1 MDGWFALTKILKE
14 SLIYGRHKVS
24 PKHMSGPVAFQSRAG
39 HHLSYANTVRGR
51 MGDSQ
56 SSLLKGW
63 RCRKCGPSDVY
74 AAILNEEES
83 NYVVHKKQG
92 ECSPSRDSVFLGARI
107 ILVLQVGR
115 LGQKSCCLT
124 SLYQPILGTERSLE
138 ELPLF

>member
-63 RCRKCGPSDVY
+63 RCRKCGPRMFMQQFSM
-74 AAILNEEES
+74 
-83 NYVVHKKQG
+83 K
-92 ECSPSRDSVFLGARI
+92 
-107 ILVLQVGR
+107 
-115 LGQKSCCLT
+115 
-124 SLYQPILGTERSLE
+124 RSLIMLFTKSRVSAHLQE
-138 ELPLF
+138 IVCFLERELFWSSKWEDWVKRVVA